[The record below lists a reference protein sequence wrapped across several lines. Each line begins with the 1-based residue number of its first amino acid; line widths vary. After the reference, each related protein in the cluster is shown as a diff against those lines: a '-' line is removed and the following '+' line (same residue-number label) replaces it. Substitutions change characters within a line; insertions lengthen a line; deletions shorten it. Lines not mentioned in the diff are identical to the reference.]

1 MHALPFQLFCQKLMS
16 KHSERMTALAGMFKL
31 CPRLTK
37 YIVTYDRDTILQ
49 YIDSLPVNSLYPW
62 ILLLKNYALCFFY
75 WLDNVTIR
83 SSLKVDRSVLAHG
96 AYTFYINATK
106 KSTRPGRHH
115 RLLIFQSFEPNE
127 KFCIINCLKEYR
139 SHIDLLRENLEGIL
153 SYEYLHKAVNS
164 QTIVRYVKRFLGHA
178 MELTLL
184 YSLHTLLEVPLHQQ
198 QITWGCLSRN
208 SKSSRRDWS

>member
-1 MHALPFQLFCQKLMS
+1 MHLITQKLC
-16 KHSERMTALAGMFKL
+16 T
-31 CPRLTK
+31 
-37 YIVTYDRDTILQ
+37 
-49 YIDSLPVNSLYPW
+49 
-62 ILLLKNYALCFFY
+62 LLFTL
-75 WLDNVTIR
+75 LDNVTIR

-106 KSTRPGRHH
+106 KSTRPGRHQP
-115 RLLIFQSFEPNE
+115 LLVFQLFEPNE

-164 QTIVRYVKRFLGHA
+164 QTIARYVKRFLGHA

-184 YSLHTLLEVPLHQQ
+184 YSLHTLLEVPLHPQQ
-198 QITWGCLSRN
+198 TTWGCLSRN
-208 SKSSRRDWS
+208 SKSSRRDWT